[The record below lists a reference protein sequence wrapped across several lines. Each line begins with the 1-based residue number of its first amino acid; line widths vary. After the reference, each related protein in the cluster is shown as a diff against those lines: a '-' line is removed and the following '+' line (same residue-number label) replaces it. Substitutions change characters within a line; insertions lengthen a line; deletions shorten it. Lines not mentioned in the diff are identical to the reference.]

1 MKREMEEELKEA
13 ISELWEISNELDDIA
28 YASEDEQF
36 LESPIKYLRETSAN
50 LEDVLE
56 KAVTERELVKSL
68 VAKLKKDKLTSKETE
83 QTIQAIGGLYD

>member
-1 MKREMEEELKEA
+1 MKRGMEEELKEA

-28 YASEDEQF
+28 YAIEDEQF

-56 KAVTERELVKSL
+56 RAISERELVKSL
-68 VAKLKKDKLTSKETE
+68 VAKLKKDKLTSTEVE
-83 QTIQAIGGLYD
+83 QTVRAIGGLYD